1 MNHSLRS
8 LLPSMLIAGLAAS
21 AQTPVAI
28 DSLLPTAY
36 IVGSQRRATSPRQRL
51 AGQQLHA
58 FDGHSVANALR
69 YFAGLQVKDYGGI
82 GGMKTI
88 DVRGMGSTHVGVFLD
103 GMPVA
108 NEQNG
113 QVDFARFE
121 TDGLERVELY
131 NGHRTQLLQSARE
144 YASGSTVYL
153 ESRRPDPHFTGS
165 RLTLKCRTGSF
176 GRAEPSV
183 RWERRLASGMAA
195 DVSGGWLTAH
205 GRYRF
210 HVRKR
215 FPDGSVAYDTTALR
229 TGGDVH
235 ALRLEANLHS
245 SPRSL
250 AQWDV
255 KASTYGAER
264 GIPAAIVNN
273 VWSSAQRQWDATA
286 FVQGRWQR
294 SWRAYTLRLS
304 AKGGVERLRY
314 QDPDT
319 TRMPT
324 DRTFLQPQLSLS
336 AVHALVLAAGDAARP
351 RFEFSLATDYACH
364 VLRQTSRLALPPDML
379 LSPVRHTLMVAATAG
394 LSWQRWQIRGVAL
407 ETLTAEDGGAPSLQR
422 RSPDFSPALHVAY
435 RPMAG
440 VAVRCFAKRH
450 QRRPTLTEL
459 YYTELGNVRLRPER
473 CWQIDA
479 GAEAERSW
487 ADGRWQLSAR
497 ADAYMEWVDDKIIAV
512 PRGSGGWR
520 WLMMNVGRMVGSGC
534 DVACRLS
541 WQPSPVLPL
550 LTAGGNYGFLRAE
563 DRTDPADNDPH
574 YGTYRGQIAFQPR
587 HAAGV
592 FLGAAW
598 RGLQLNYSFTYVGER
613 FKSSANMPSDRMA
626 PWQTHDVAVVA
637 EMPFLRCLQM
647 GAECCNLAGRQYA
660 IVPNYPMP
668 GRHFSITL
676 KASFPFSRKVGS
688 IN

>member
-1 MNHSLRS
+1 M
-8 LLPSMLIAGLAAS
+8 LPLALAVS
-21 AQTPVAI
+21 AQSMVER

-36 IVGSQRRATSPRQRL
+36 IVGSQRRATSPRQSL
-51 AGQQLHA
+51 SGQQLRA

-153 ESRRPDPHFTGS
+153 ESRRLDPHFTGS

-176 GRAEPSV
+176 GRIEPSV
-183 RWERRLASGMAA
+183 RWERRLAGGMTA
-195 DVSGGWLTAH
+195 DASGGWLTAH

-210 HVRKR
+210 HIRKR
-215 FPDGSVAYDTTALR
+215 FPDGRVAYDTTAVR
-229 TGGDVH
+229 VGGDVH
-235 ALRLEANLHS
+235 ALRFEANLHS
-245 SPRSL
+245 APHSR
-250 AQWDV
+250 AQWDI
-255 KASTYGAER
+255 KASAYGSER

-294 SWRAYTLRLS
+294 SWSTSRSAYTLRLS

-336 AVHALVLAAGDAARP
+336 AVQALVVSEGDAARP
-351 RFEFSLATDYACH
+351 RLELSFATDYACNM
-364 VLRQTSRLALPPDML
+364 LRQTSRYALPPDML
-379 LSPVRHTLMVAATAG
+379 QQPVRHTLMVACAAG
-394 LSWQRWQIRGVAL
+394 LGWQRWRIHAVAL
-407 ETLTAEDGGAPSLQR
+407 ETLTAEEAGTPSLQR
-422 RSPDFSPALHVAY
+422 RSQDFSPALHISY
-435 RPMAG
+435 RPAAG
-440 VAVRCFAKRH
+440 VALRCFAKRH
-450 QRRPTLTEL
+450 QRRPTLNEL
-459 YYTELGNVRLRPER
+459 YYTETGNVRLLPER
-473 CWQIDA
+473 CWQINI
-479 GAEAERSW
+479 GAEAGRSW
-487 ADGRWQLSAR
+487 AAGRWQFSGR

-520 WLMMNVGRMVGSGC
+520 WLMMNVGRMLGRGC
-534 DVACRLS
+534 DVSCRLS
-541 WQPSPVLPL
+541 WQSSPRLPL

-574 YGTYRGQIAFQPR
+574 YGTYGGQIAFQPR

-598 RGLQLNYSFTYVGER
+598 GGVQLHYSFTCVGER
-613 FKSSANMPSDRMA
+613 FKSSANLPSDRMA
-626 PWQTHDVAVVA
+626 PWQTHDVALLA
-637 EMPFLRCLQM
+637 DIPFLRGVQF

-668 GRHFSITL
+668 GRHFSLTL
-676 KASFPFSRKVGS
+676 KASFPFL
-688 IN
+688 